1 VSLGGLARAS
11 YESILK
17 WMTVALNPDL
27 FVTTSEILTSRG
39 FRFPGSMAA
48 ELRSIPGIEEVQPVR
63 DARVVIR
70 GTPVMIV
77 AVPINLVEKR
87 VHLKPLAGDLR
98 TMFHLAA
105 EGKGALVSDNFALL
119 RGFKL
124 GDFVELPS
132 PKGMVRLP
140 ILGVVTDYSDQQG
153 SVLIDRTVFTKYW
166 DDTTVDLFRIY
177 LQRGA
182 PEADVKRRILERFSN
197 QRRLFVLTNRD
208 LRRYILRLTDQWF
221 GITYVQIAV
230 AVIVAILG
238 IVNTLTVSI
247 TDRRREL
254 GVLQAVGGL
263 RNQIRRTIWM
273 EALAI
278 AAIGVLLGFALGA
291 VQLYYSLE
299 LSRRDL
305 AGLRLDYEYPF
316 TMAAYL
322 LPTMLAAAF
331 LSSLVPA
338 ESAVRGSLVE
348 ALEYE

>member
-1 VSLGGLARAS
+1 
-11 YESILK
+11 
-17 WMTVALNPDL
+17 
-27 FVTTSEILTSRG
+27 
-39 FRFPGSMAA
+39 
-48 ELRSIPGIEEVQPVR
+48 
-63 DARVVIR
+63 
-70 GTPVMIV
+70 
-77 AVPINLVEKR
+77 
-87 VHLKPLAGDLR
+87 
-98 TMFHLAA
+98 MFHLAA

-247 TDRRREL
+247 TGRRVAQPNPSHHL
-254 GVLQAVGGL
+254 DGGTGN
-263 RNQIRRTIWM
+263 RSYRRTSRVCARSGA
-273 EALAI
+273 ALLQLGTLAPGFGW
-278 AAIGVLLGFALGA
+278 AA
-291 VQLYYSLE
+291 
-299 LSRRDL
+299 
-305 AGLRLDYEYPF
+305 AGLRIPLHNG
-316 TMAAYL
+316 
-322 LPTMLAAAF
+322 
-331 LSSLVPA
+331 SVPA
-338 ESAVRGSLVE
+338 AHHAGGRLSFLLSAG
-348 ALEYE
+348 